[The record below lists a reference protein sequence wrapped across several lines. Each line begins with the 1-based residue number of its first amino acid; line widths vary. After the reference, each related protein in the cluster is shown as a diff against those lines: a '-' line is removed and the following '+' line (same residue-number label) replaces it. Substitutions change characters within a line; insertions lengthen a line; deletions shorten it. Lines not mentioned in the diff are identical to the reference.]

1 MFAGGGVDAES
12 VFSSERGTGKQQ
24 HLQRSK
30 SAVQPSSSARRQH
43 LHSNNPFL
51 DPVQAAARVS
61 LIEEEFGW
69 SGSVGG
75 IRGRDDRQI
84 ERDVEYER
92 KMAERTRKRHE
103 RKLARQQALLGTS
116 TPNGSTT
123 QTPSTTTTTTTTSTT
138 GLAGGERTTRR
149 PVFAPTEG
157 DLRRVDELT
166 TPSDPKA
173 NPSSSTA
180 AGANGNSKLNRG
192 KSLRDKVEAAL
203 GRWNSTAP
211 KKNGRSQSVSAID
224 VNKVYNHP
232 HQYEPPMVERKEGF
246 GALARRISKKL
257 TIEDQERRRRERL
270 EMAYAEPP
278 LLSHTLVGAASPF
291 PMRPAL
297 STLVPAPQLKYGEA
311 HTDYS
316 LNPFRRRQTTSHPHP
331 HPPPQLPTTTPYPKN

>member
-1 MFAGGGVDAES
+1 MFAGDGLDCES
-12 VFSSERGTGKQQ
+12 VFSSDRGSR
-24 HLQRSK
+24 LQRSK
-30 SAVQPSSSARRQH
+30 SAVQPSSSRRYN
-43 LHSNNPFL
+43 SNNPFF
-51 DPVQAAARVS
+51 DPIEAAARTS

-103 RKLARQQALLGTS
+103 RKLARQQALLAPNSSTNTS
-116 TPNGSTT
+116 TNSSMTAVNDR
-123 QTPSTTTTTTTTSTT
+123 Q
-138 GLAGGERTTRR
+138 LRR
-149 PVFAPTEG
+149 PVFAPTER
-157 DLRRVDELT
+157 DLEQVDQLT
-166 TPSDPKA
+166 SDPKI
-173 NPSSSTA
+173 NSGSQPSPPNA
-180 AGANGNSKLNRG
+180 KLNRG

-203 GRWNSTAP
+203 GRWNSVSP
-211 KKNGRSQSVSAID
+211 KKAGRSQSVSAID
-224 VNKVYNHP
+224 VSKTY
-232 HQYEPPMVERKEGF
+232 HQYDPPMVERKEGL

-278 LLSHTLVGAASPF
+278 VLSHTLVGAASPF

-316 LNPFRRRQTTSHPHP
+316 LNPFRRRQPTSHHHTRPSARDY
-331 HPPPQLPTTTPYPKN
+331 QKSVK

>member
-1 MFAGGGVDAES
+1 MFAGGGVDSDS
-12 VFSSERGTGKQQ
+12 VFSSDRGAR
-24 HLQRSK
+24 LQRSK
-30 SAVQPSSSARRQH
+30 SAAQPTTTSRH
-43 LHSNNPFL
+43 HFNPNNPFL
-51 DPVQAAARVS
+51 DPVEAAARVS

-103 RKLARQQALLGTS
+103 RKLARQQAVLGASTNNTS
-116 TPNGSTT
+116 KSSSTT
-123 QTPSTTTTTTTTSTT
+123 NLT
-138 GLAGGERTTRR
+138 GDPMTKR
-149 PVFAPTEG
+149 PVFAPTES
-157 DLRRVDELT
+157 DLKKVDQSTSEHNQNLNGQQA
-166 TPSDPKA
+166 TPSP
-173 NPSSSTA
+173 NHT
-180 AGANGNSKLNRG
+180 KLNRG

-203 GRWNSTAP
+203 GRWNSVAP
-211 KKNGRSQSVSAID
+211 KKSGRSQSVSAID
-224 VNKVYNHP
+224 VGKIHHDEHHHLP
-232 HQYEPPMVERKEGF
+232 HLPHHEPPMIERKEGL
-246 GALARRISKKL
+246 GALARRISRKL

-297 STLVPAPQLKYGEA
+297 STLVPAPQLTYGEA

-316 LNPFRRRQTTSHPHP
+316 LNPFRRRQSTSNHHPHN
-331 HPPPQLPTTTPYPKN
+331 HPPKSSSTRYQKTHAI